1 MLKYFRKN
9 IFTLRGY
16 TLVEVMVSIAIY
28 AIMAVVIFS
37 SGPNL
42 GRAIS
47 FNNEANLIADTI
59 RDLQIKGSTAF
70 TGQLQSN
77 TNASTTN
84 SATTTN
90 IVGIG
95 MSFFATTSTS
105 KVSSNSVNNVKLFYI
120 AATATLS
127 QYGAYTTKQPYDP
140 AFTCTSSCA
149 SWSYNSWK
157 QDYNSNSSFSYLKLP
172 ESYIDNIFVGTKA
185 ASSTSVA
192 FIRGDVRTFIT
203 VATTTNNPVNPLP
216 QTTNTLFIQLRS
228 ANISP
233 EVHRCVVVEY
243 YGGVRVE
250 GGKCAPY

>member
-9 IFTLRGY
+9 IFSLRGY

-84 SATTTN
+84 SATNTN

-120 AATATLS
+120 AATTTLN

-140 AFTCTSSCA
+140 ALSS
-149 SWSYNSWK
+149 SYNSWY
-157 QDYNSNSSFSYLKLP
+157 QRYNANTSSFSYLKLP

-203 VATTTNNPVNPLP
+203 VATTTS
-216 QTTNTLFIQLRS
+216 TTTQPTS
-228 ANISP
+228 TD
-233 EVHRCVVVEY
+233 Y
-243 YGGVRVE
+243 
-250 GGKCAPY
+250 

>member
-9 IFTLRGY
+9 IFSLRGY

-84 SATTTN
+84 SATNTN

-140 AFTCTSSCA
+140 ALSS
-149 SWSYNSWK
+149 SYNSWY
-157 QDYNSNSSFSYLKLP
+157 QPGNSNSSFSYLKLP

-203 VATTTNNPVNPLP
+203 VATTTATPPNPLP
-216 QTTNTLFIQLRS
+216 QTTNTLFIQLIS

-233 EVHRCVVVEY
+233 AVYRCVVVEY

-250 GGKCAPY
+250 GGKCSPY